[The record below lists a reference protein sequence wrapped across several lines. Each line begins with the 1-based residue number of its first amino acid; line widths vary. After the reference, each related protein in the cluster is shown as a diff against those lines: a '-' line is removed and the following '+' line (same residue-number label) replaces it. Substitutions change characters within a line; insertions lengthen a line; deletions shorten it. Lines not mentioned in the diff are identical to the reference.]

1 MKRLGGR
8 IALCALLLTC
18 RAGWVQF
25 GRQRYANRKGRA
37 SLQQRSIGLSQLR
50 KQRRKRV
57 SVWLL

>member
-8 IALCALLLTC
+8 IALCALLLTV
-18 RAGWVQF
+18 ALVGSSLAASDTQT
-25 GRQRYANRKGRA
+25 KGRA
-37 SLQQRSIGLSQLR
+37 SLQQRSIGLGQLR

>member
-8 IALCALLLTC
+8 IALCALLLTV
-18 RAGWVQF
+18 ALVGSSLAASDN
-25 GRQRYANRKGRA
+25 ANRKGRA
-37 SLQQRSIGLSQLR
+37 SLQQRSIGLGQLR